1 MKKIFLLF
9 TSFAVFLLFFKA
21 AAQTSHDGSLTGNVI
36 DEQRKPLDYV
46 SIALLKAQDSTV
58 VKGSFTFEKGIYAF
72 DHLPDGNYLI
82 AFNMLGYTKVVK
94 GPFPINAGNR
104 AYSVNDVLLTA
115 TAKQLNSVNITGKKP
130 LVERQV
136 DKTVLNIENSV
147 LATGNTALEILRKA
161 PGVSVD
167 KDGNVSLRGK
177 KGVTVMIDG
186 KPTYLSNE
194 ELANLL
200 NSTEGNAITSIEL
213 LTNPSSKYDASGN
226 SGIINIKL
234 KKNRNYGTNGTA
246 TAGGGYGKNYKA
258 NGGLTLNHRE
268 KKFNVFGDVNYG
280 RNKRTVKQGLSR
292 VNDTG
297 TDQTFF
303 DQTAGYTGIRNN
315 TNYKTGLDYFINDN
329 NTIGVAINGY
339 VTKADQVDNIL
350 TRIGSHPNQTDS
362 LVKAINPTQYKYVNT
377 AYNLN
382 YRGVLDTLG
391 QEINVDLDFSRY
403 HRDKLETYNNNFSD
417 AAGLLTRP
425 PVIFRNATPAIVK
438 IWVAKADYSYPL
450 NKKTKLD
457 LGLKTSFVN
466 TDNNSIFENFINHT
480 WQNDVTQTNHFKY
493 DENINA
499 AYANLKREFRSTTLQ
514 LGLRAEQTNSKGN
527 SVTTQNTVKRH
538 YLNLFP
544 TIFINQVLS
553 RNNEIGFSYSRRI
566 DRPDYSSLNPF
577 VHFLDAFTYFRG
589 NPFLNPQ
596 YTNSF
601 EVSYS
606 YKKTINATFGYSH
619 TSDVISFV
627 VIADT
632 ARKTL
637 AASNENLAEL
647 NSYNLNISSP
657 LSLAR
662 WWNTN
667 TNLTVFYNKFNAPD
681 LLATPFSSGKLSF
694 NFNTTQTFTVTPTFN
709 VELSGFYHS
718 KSVNGTTAE
727 SEQHSIDLGFS
738 KSLLEKK
745 LNIKVAANDVFNLLK
760 YKNTSTIPGQDFTY
774 RSKDESRVFRLTCT
788 YRFGSSEIK
797 GARKRDKGSAE
808 EQNRVKP

>member
-21 AAQTSHDGSLTGNVI
+21 GAQTSADGRLTGNVI
-36 DEQRKPLDYV
+36 DEQKKPLDYV
-46 SIALLKAQDSTV
+46 SIALLKARDSTV
-58 VKGSFTFEKGIYAF
+58 VKGSFTSDQGAYTF
-72 DHLPDGNYLI
+72 DHLPDGNYLV
-82 AFNMLGYTKVVK
+82 AFNMVGYSKVVK
-94 GPFPINAGNR
+94 GPFAITAAKKAYLINN
-104 AYSVNDVLLTA
+104 VLLTS

-246 TAGGGYGKNYKA
+246 TLGGGYGKNYKA

-268 KKFNVFGDVNYG
+268 KKFNVFGDVNYD
-280 RNKRTVKQGLSR
+280 RNKRTVEQGLNR
-292 VNDTG
+292 INGTG
-297 TDQTFF
+297 AEQTFF
-303 DQTAGYTGIRNN
+303 DQTGGYTGVRNN

-329 NTIGVAINGY
+329 NTIGVAVNGY
-339 VTKADQVDNIL
+339 VTKADQVSDIF

-362 LVKAINPTQYKYVNT
+362 LVKAVNPTQYTYINT

-403 HRDKLETYNNNFSD
+403 HRDKLDTYNNSFSD
-417 AAGLLTRP
+417 PAGVLTRP

-438 IWVAKADYSYPL
+438 IWVAKADYSYPID
-450 NKKTKLD
+450 KKTKLD
-457 LGLKTSFVN
+457 LGVKTSFVS
-466 TDNNSIFENFINHT
+466 TDNNSVFENFIDNT
-480 WQNDVTQTNHFKY
+480 WQNDVTQTNRFKY

-499 AYANLKREFRSTTLQ
+499 AYANLKHEFKSTTLQ

-527 SVTTQNTVKRH
+527 SVTIQSTVNRH

-544 TIFINQVLS
+544 TLFVNQVLS
-553 RNNEIGFSYSRRI
+553 KNNEIGFSYSRRI

-577 VHFLDAFTYFRG
+577 VHFLDAFTYYMG
-589 NPFLNPQ
+589 NPFLKPQ

-619 TSDVISFV
+619 TSDVIAFV

-632 ARKTL
+632 AKKTL
-637 AASNENLAEL
+637 AASNKNLAEL
-647 NSYNLNISSP
+647 NSYNLNVSSP
-657 LSLAR
+657 LSITK

-667 TNLTVFYNKFNAPD
+667 NNLTVFYNKFTAPD

-709 VELSGFYHS
+709 VELSGYYHS
-718 KSVNGTTAE
+718 KSVDGTAE
-727 SEQHSIDLGFS
+727 DWEQHSIDLGFS
-738 KSLLEKK
+738 KSLLQKK
-745 LNIKVAANDVFNLLK
+745 LNIKVAANDIFNMLK
-760 YKNTSTIPGQDFTY
+760 YKNTSTIPGQDYTY
-774 RSKDESRVFRLTCT
+774 RYKDESRVFRLTCT
-788 YRFGSSEIK
+788 YRFGSSDIK
-797 GARKRDKGSAE
+797 GARKRAKGSAE
-808 EQNRVKP
+808 EQNRVKS